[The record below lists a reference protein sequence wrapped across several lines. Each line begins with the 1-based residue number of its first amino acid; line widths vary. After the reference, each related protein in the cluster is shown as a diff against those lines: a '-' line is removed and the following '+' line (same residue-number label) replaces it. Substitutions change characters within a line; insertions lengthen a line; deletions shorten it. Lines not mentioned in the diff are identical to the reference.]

1 MENNK
6 IECLVHHGI
15 LGQKWGI
22 RRYRNK
28 NGTLTIAGKKREA
41 KLKAERDR
49 LAKNKTEESKEL
61 TKSSSSSG
69 KSLGVNS
76 KNEVK
81 KEITLEDVSTEE
93 LQNIVTRMNLENRY
107 NELTKQQND
116 PNRDLKLAKEKLELE
131 RDYKKLYKE
140 LHPEKENLAKQYVKK
155 LGSALADQAANT
167 VADQGKKIIDN

>member
-61 TKSSSSSG
+61 TKSSSVSG
-69 KSLGVNS
+69 KSQVYG
-76 KNEVK
+76 KNY
-81 KEITLEDVSTEE
+81 L
-93 LQNIVTRMNLENRY
+93 NFR
-107 NELTKQQND
+107 
-116 PNRDLKLAKEKLELE
+116 
-131 RDYKKLYKE
+131 
-140 LHPEKENLAKQYVKK
+140 
-155 LGSALADQAANT
+155 
-167 VADQGKKIIDN
+167 